1 MFNKYDIDSWG
12 MFGVLIGYVFFFR
25 FIQYLL
31 FALQTGTITLPF
43 LGQTADQEGS
53 GDSGVK
59 QSYRPV
65 PTADK
70 KDQSGLEIATV
81 GPGAAPGAQDSSH
94 L

>member
-1 MFNKYDIDSWG
+1 

-43 LGQTADQEGS
+43 LGQTDQEGG

-59 QSYRPV
+59 QSYQPI

-81 GPGAAPGAQDSSH
+81 GPVAAPGAQDSSH